1 MNWSRNKSLC
11 LSRVCVAVFAVLL
24 AALAAGAPW
33 LWPRLLRRGDASLVP
48 LYVAV
53 TWFSAVPA
61 AVVLWRLHLLLA
73 SIGRG
78 DVFCAQNARSLR
90 IISWCCIAAGLV
102 YLAGGAWDVYLFIL
116 AAAAGFVGLILRVL
130 KNVFEEAVRIKEEND
145 YTI

>member
-1 MNWSRNKSLC
+1 MPYELEPQQEP
-11 LSRVCVAVFAVLL
+11 VAVFAVLL

-102 YLAGGAWDVYLFIL
+102 YLAGGAWDAYLLIL

>member
-1 MNWSRNKSLC
+1 M
-11 LSRVCVAVFAVLL
+11 
-24 AALAAGAPW
+24 
-33 LWPRLLRRGDASLVP
+33 
-48 LYVAV
+48 
-53 TWFSAVPA
+53 
-61 AVVLWRLHLLLA
+61 LWRLHLLLA

-102 YLAGGAWDVYLFIL
+102 YLAGGAWDAYLLIL